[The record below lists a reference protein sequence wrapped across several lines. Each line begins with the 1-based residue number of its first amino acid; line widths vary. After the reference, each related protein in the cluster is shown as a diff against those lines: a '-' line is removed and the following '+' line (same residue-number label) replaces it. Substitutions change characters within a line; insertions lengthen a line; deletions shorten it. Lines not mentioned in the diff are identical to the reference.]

1 LNDKHLI
8 AKFDESMVVYQ
19 FKCYC
24 QGNYVGQT
32 SRQLRKRKDEHI
44 PNFKNFMESSEN
56 KIPVKINNA
65 IKRSAIAKYLVNSPN
80 YTENLNFNRY

>member
-1 LNDKHLI
+1 MNDKYLI

-19 FKCYC
+19 FKYYC

-56 KIPVKINNA
+56 KIPVKIKQKLCFNV
-65 IKRSAIAKYLVNSPN
+65 LNSSIIHLLSL
-80 YTENLNFNRY
+80 TE

>member
-1 LNDKHLI
+1 
-8 AKFDESMVVYQ
+8 MVVYQ
-19 FKCYC
+19 FKYYC

-65 IKRSAIAKYLVNSPN
+65 IKRSAIAENPVNSSN
-80 YTENLNFNRY
+80 CAENSDFNRF